1 MFANK
6 PTTTKKTVASM
17 SLAQLL
23 SIAFGLFAAGMVSA
37 QTNLD
42 DEEKLRQLE
51 RALHAPSE
59 SSQAVKPKSARRTR
73 AIVFDGESEP
83 QAAESGNVAPNHQQW
98 QGGAAPSTSTS
109 TVMDCATLPP
119 GVRTIGVDFAIQFNI
134 GSAVVSPASERTL
147 DQIAR
152 ILALSPDRCV
162 IVEGHTDATGNYD
175 KNMMLSRDRAGS
187 VVNFISNRNGIDRK
201 RLVPVGKGSS
211 DSIQNLD
218 PRDPRNRRV
227 VFKVVTG

>member
-6 PTTTKKTVASM
+6 PTTQKTVSGMALSR
-17 SLAQLL
+17 LAV
-23 SIAFGLFAAGMVSA
+23 IALGMCAMGMVNA
-37 QTNLD
+37 QTNMD
-42 DEEKLRQLE
+42 DEEKLRELE
-51 RALHAPSE
+51 RAIHAPSE
-59 SSQAVKPKSARRTR
+59 NTGAAKPKPARRTR
-73 AIVFDGESEP
+73 AIVFDGEPEP
-83 QAAESGNVAPNHQQW
+83 QAAEPGN
-98 QGGAAPSTSTS
+98 AAPTTSAS
-109 TVMDCATLPP
+109 AAMDCAALPP
-119 GVRTIGVDFAIQFNI
+119 GTKTIGVDFAIQFNV
-134 GSAVVSPASERTL
+134 GSATVSPASERTL
-147 DQIAR
+147 NQIAR

-175 KNMMLSRDRAGS
+175 RNIMLSRDRAGS

-211 DSIQNLD
+211 DSIQTLD

>member
-6 PTTTKKTVASM
+6 PTIKKVNSVTLSR
-17 SLAQLL
+17 LAA
-23 SIAFGLFAAGMVSA
+23 IAVGVCAMGLANA
-37 QTNLD
+37 QTNMD
-42 DEEKLRQLE
+42 DEEKLRELE
-51 RALHAPSE
+51 RAIHAPSE
-59 SSQAVKPKSARRTR
+59 NTGAAKPKPARRTR
-73 AIVFDGESEP
+73 AIVFDGEPEP
-83 QAAESGNVAPNHQQW
+83 QAAEPGNVAPSHNQW
-98 QGGAAPSTSTS
+98 QGNVAPSTNASAA
-109 TVMDCATLPP
+109 MDCAALPP
-119 GVRTIGVDFAIQFNI
+119 GVKTIGVDFAIQFNI
-134 GSAVVSPASERTL
+134 GSATVSPTSERTL
-147 DQIAR
+147 NQIAR

-175 KNMMLSRDRAGS
+175 RNIMLSRDRAGS